1 MSQITE
7 SQKRIDKA
15 KEEIT
20 SNLFFFSIAVNLYLI
35 LCIFQNNK
43 SSAFEFVIIVYIYIL
58 FAGYLTYKIRK
69 KSKNSIS
76 LEA

>member
-7 SQKRIDKA
+7 SQKRINKA

-20 SNLFFFSIAVNLYLI
+20 INLFFFSIAVNLYLI

-43 SSAFEFVIIVYIYIL
+43 SSAFEFVIIVYIYII
-58 FAGYLTYKIRK
+58 FAGYLNYKMRK
-69 KSKNSIS
+69 KSKNLTSQ
-76 LEA
+76 EV